1 MRAPRA
7 CRERPYAA
15 AELGPLLACPER
27 QSDVPSVDLYHA
39 PQDPHGTGLR
49 FETGERGGEYPDN
62 MPQAITVTDA
72 GGGGPC
78 TLRYGSAAKSLCRS
92 HRFIDQLLRPVGRF
106 GA

>member
-62 MPQAITVTDA
+62 MPQAITMTDA
-72 GGGGPC
+72 QGRWAVYVPLLVGGKIVVPELPAHCG
-78 TLRYGSAAKSLCRS
+78 
-92 HRFIDQLLRPVGRF
+92 
-106 GA
+106 